1 MMRIPARRS
10 LLMLLALAA
19 LALAFAGYLRPG
31 FVIDLANQ
39 LWLCL

>member
-1 MMRIPARRS
+1 MMRISVRRS
-10 LLMLLALAA
+10 LWMLLAMAA
-19 LALAFAGYLRPG
+19 LGSAFAGYLRPG